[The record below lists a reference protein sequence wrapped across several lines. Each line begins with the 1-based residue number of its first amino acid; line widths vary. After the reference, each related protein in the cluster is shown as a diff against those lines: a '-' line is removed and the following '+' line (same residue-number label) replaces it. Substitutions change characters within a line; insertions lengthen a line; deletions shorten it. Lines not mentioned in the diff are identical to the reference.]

1 MRAVLLMVLATG
13 LFAAMGV
20 TVKWSAAHYGTAEI
34 VFYRGLIGAS
44 MMVLLARLQG
54 IRLATS
60 VPAKHAA
67 RSVSGVSAL
76 MLWFYAIGQLPLA
89 TAVTLNYM
97 SSVWM
102 AVFILLM
109 GWLVRRG
116 WAPEGSGTYR
126 RGTDPRLVLAVL
138 FGFAGVVMV
147 LRPALG
153 QGSWWGPGAGLLSGM
168 LSASAYLQV
177 SALGRAGE
185 PEPRVVF
192 YFSLAGLVAGATGVW
207 LTGSWHAHTWPTLW
221 PLLATGVLAT
231 AAQLLMTRAYALG
244 RTLVN
249 ASLQYLGIVYAA
261 GLGVWLFGD
270 HLDLWSAAGMAM
282 IMASGLAATLL
293 RPTTGR

>member
-1 MRAVLLMVLATG
+1 MMVLATG

-20 TVKWSAAHYGTAEI
+20 TVKWSSAHYGTAEI
-34 VFYRGLIGAS
+34 VFYRGLIGAC
-44 MMVLLARLQG
+44 MMLLLARLQG
-54 IRLATS
+54 IRLGTQ
-60 VPAKHAA
+60 VPGKHLA
-67 RSVSGVSAL
+67 RSASGVSAL

-126 RGTDPRLVLAVL
+126 RRTDPRMVLAVL

-153 QGSWWGPGAGLLSGM
+153 QGSLWGPAAGLLSGM

-192 YFSLAGLVAGATGVW
+192 YFSLAGLAAGASGVL
-207 LTGSWHAHTWPTLW
+207 LTGQWHAHTWPTLW

-261 GLGVWLFGD
+261 GFGAWLFGD
-270 HLDLWSAAGMAM
+270 QLGLWSLAGMAM

-293 RPTTGR
+293 RPATGR